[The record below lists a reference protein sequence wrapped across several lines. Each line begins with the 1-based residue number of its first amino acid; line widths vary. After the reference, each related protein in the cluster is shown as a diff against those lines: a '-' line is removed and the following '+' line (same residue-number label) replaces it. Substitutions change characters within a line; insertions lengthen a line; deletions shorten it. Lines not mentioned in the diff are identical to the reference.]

1 MATQVISKHCDESVL
16 NQSTLQGRLSSQSW
30 DSLSW
35 KLPDKLVSKSDMG
48 CMHSTRRNDEK
59 EPVETREGLGPRG
72 LNERGKERDTWP
84 DRFKPQPSYP
94 WSKQAQANWKH
105 LKLRLGTT
113 LLAGMLSDNECEL
126 HALAPKLEHCT
137 RRCHHRETFSVSCI
151 ITSTSEQ
158 TKSQGT
164 INSSQGE
171 REAAVYPASEMSSC

>member
-1 MATQVISKHCDESVL
+1 MATQVISKYCDESVL

-105 LKLRLGTT
+105 LKLRLGTK
-113 LLAGMLSDNECEL
+113 LFAGMLL
-126 HALAPKLEHCT
+126 IT
-137 RRCHHRETFSVSCI
+137 SVSCTPWLLNWNTVPDDV
-151 ITSTSEQ
+151 ITGRPSLC
-158 TKSQGT
+158 
-164 INSSQGE
+164 
-171 REAAVYPASEMSSC
+171 PAS